1 MYVCMAGSSRA
12 VGAGGC
18 AIAAGCRGGNQSR
31 MEVEDS
37 ADGAG
42 GHFICMY
49 VSITIRI
56 TVYLE
61 NIHMYYIH
69 TYVHTYNSA

>member
-18 AIAAGCRGGNQSR
+18 AIAAGCRGGNQSW
-31 MEVEDS
+31 MEVKDS

-42 GHFICMY
+42 GHH
-49 VSITIRI
+49 VGIRI

-61 NIHMYYIH
+61 NIHIYTYIH
-69 TYVHTYNSA
+69 TVLLNKSVH